1 MLMKKT
7 LFALLILIVTTACN
21 DNNENT
27 DFTGAQLEIQMI
39 PGTIDGNTTTGNLLI
54 KARTDGRAQIEVT
67 LNNVIQ
73 NAEHPVHLHFGSLD
87 DNGTVA
93 TFLSTLKEENGIG
106 KSISILDRLDDNTE
120 ITFNQLIQFNGSI
133 KIHFE
138 ASGPMENE
146 ILASTNIGLNTADN
160 EAYFNGLKSITNCNT
175 DFKN

>member
-1 MLMKKT
+1 MKKT
-7 LFALLILIVTTACN
+7 LFALLVLFAATACN
-21 DNNENT
+21 ENNENT
-27 DFTGAQLEIQMI
+27 DFTGNQVEIQMI
-39 PGTIDGNTTTGNLLI
+39 PGTVDGNTTTGSLMI
-54 KARTDGRAQIEVT
+54 KERTDGKAQIEIT

-73 NAEHPVHLHFGSLD
+73 NAEHPVHLHFGSLE

-93 TFLSTLKEENGIG
+93 TFLTTLKEENGIG
-106 KSISILDRLDDNTE
+106 KSISILDKLDDNTE
-120 ITFNQLIQFNGSI
+120 VTFAQLIQFDGSI

-160 EAYFNGLKSITNCNT
+160 QAYFSGLKSITSCNT

>member
-1 MLMKKT
+1 MKKT
-7 LFALLILIVTTACN
+7 LIVLLILIVATACN

-27 DFTGAQLEIQMI
+27 DFTGNQLEIQMI
-39 PGTIDGNTTTGNLLI
+39 PGTIDGNTTTGTLLI
-54 KARTDGRAQIEVT
+54 KERTDGKAQIEVT

-93 TFLSTLKEENGIG
+93 TFLTTLKEENGIG
-106 KSISILDRLDDNTE
+106 RSISILDRLDDNTE
-120 ITFNQLIQFNGSI
+120 LTFNQLIQFNGSI

-146 ILASTNIGLNTADN
+146 ILASTNIGLNAPDN
-160 EAYFNGLKSITNCNT
+160 AAYLNGSKSITVCNN
-175 DFKN
+175 DFNN

>member
-1 MLMKKT
+1 MKKT
-7 LFALLILIVTTACN
+7 LFVLLILIVATACN

-27 DFTGAQLEIQMI
+27 DFTGNQLEIQMI
-39 PGTIDGNTTTGNLLI
+39 PGTIDGNTTTGTLLI
-54 KARTDGRAQIEVT
+54 KERTDGKAQIEVT

-93 TFLSTLKEENGIG
+93 TFLTTLKEESGIG
-106 KSISILDRLDDNTE
+106 RSISILDRLDDNTE
-120 ITFNQLIQFNGSI
+120 LTFNQLIQFNGSI

-146 ILASTNIGLNTADN
+146 ILASTNIGLNAPDN
-160 EAYFNGLKSITNCNT
+160 AAYLNGSKSITVCNN
-175 DFKN
+175 DFNN